1 MTDVSKHAEI
11 AKGLRQA
18 AAQQVRWH
26 AARDDLIRQ
35 AHAEGMGVREIAR
48 QVGMTHP
55 GVLAI
60 LARERDEE
68 PASV

>member
-1 MTDVSKHAEI
+1 MDTETAKRLRRAARLLGWWHAE
-11 AKGLRQA
+11 
-18 AAQQVRWH
+18 
-26 AARDDLIRQ
+26 RDELIRQ

-60 LARERDEE
+60 LARDQDAE
-68 PASV
+68 PAGV